1 MRSLRLLATIV
12 LCVVALVC
20 AATVIVDI
28 LNLSRNRVKV
38 HEQQYVVGLV
48 LTALLGSFAISFAH
62 RYWREWRNG

>member
-1 MRSLRLLATIV
+1 MRSLRLVAAVI

-20 AATVIVDI
+20 AVTVIVDI
-28 LNLSRNRVKV
+28 INLGGDRVKV